1 VRHTRVRSAAAALL
15 GVVLV
20 GCGSPAD
27 DTDRARQPLSTV
39 TETSGA
45 PTPTTPPGSTTGSAT
60 GSGGAAE
67 DGPAPDDGRAPFV
80 PLEKPGE
87 APGSG
92 SASVVGARTGEH
104 QGYERVVLDV
114 EGGPGEQ
121 AGWYVTAVPEP
132 LQDASGELVDVDG
145 DRFLDVSVT
154 GVANGADGR
163 VDSAGR
169 AAFTGTVEGS
179 GDLVEQVYVGGA
191 WEGQA
196 QVLVGL
202 DGGVTEYRVLRLS
215 DPQRIVVDV
224 R

>member
-1 VRHTRVRSAAAALL
+1 MRHPSTRSAAAALL
-15 GVVLV
+15 GVVLA
-20 GCGSPAD
+20 GCGSPAA
-27 DTDRARQPLSTV
+27 DTDPERRPLSTA
-39 TETSGA
+39 TETSSA
-45 PTPTTPPGSTTGSAT
+45 PTPTTPTDSSTDSTS
-60 GSGGAAE
+60 AAE
-67 DGPAPDDGRAPFV
+67 DDPSSDSGRAPFV
-80 PLEKPGE
+80 PLEQPAE

-104 QGYERVVLDV
+104 EGYERVVLDL
-114 EGGPGEQ
+114 EGDPGEQ
-121 AGWYVTAVPEP
+121 AGWYVTAVTEP
-132 LQDASGELVDVDG
+132 RQEASGELVDVDG

-154 GVANGADGR
+154 GVANGAGGR

-179 GDLVEQVYVGGA
+179 GDLVEQVRVGGA

-202 DGGVTEYRVLRLS
+202 DGDATEYRVLRLS